1 MNNSVA
7 VLIARGL
14 RKTYT
19 SGPQSVTV
27 WKDVD
32 IELAAGETLAI
43 VGSSGSGKT
52 TLLNVLGGLDSLD
65 EGQVLLAGEDVHALG
80 EAARTRLRNQS
91 IGFVY
96 QFHHLLPEFSA
107 LENVMLP
114 QLLAGIATPL
124 AEQRALECLERL
136 GMASRRDHKP
146 SELSGGERQRT
157 AIARAIVNR
166 PRLVLMDEPTG
177 NLDQQ
182 TAAQVEAVM
191 LELIEQVDTA
201 FVLVTHDE
209 SLARRMN
216 RCLRLK
222 GQTLVPVE
230 VDAVVASA

>member
-230 VDAVVASA
+230 VDAGVVSA

>member
-230 VDAVVASA
+230 VDAVVVSA

>member
-230 VDAVVASA
+230 VDAGVASA

>member
-7 VLIARGL
+7 VLIAKGL

-222 GQTLVPVE
+222 GQALVPVE
-230 VDAVVASA
+230 VDAGVASA